1 MKIITENAL
10 KSAEMAAIRVAAV
23 MKDKPDAALAFDCN
37 PAMEPFHESLAALCR
52 KGECSLRDAKIF
64 CVCSFA
70 GVDEAAESAR
80 RGFAVEKLVKGCGA
94 DEAKLRFPDA
104 GAISENGVDG
114 YDGEIAA
121 AGGLELI
128 ILGVGLNGRMGFNEP
143 ATPFESYTHVQK
155 LTDVTRGEIS
165 AAFGD
170 GFAAPEDG
178 VTMGIKTIVSA
189 KTVVMLAAG
198 EDKADII
205 HKVVYGKTVTY
216 VPASMLQLHLDMTLY
231 LDDAAASKLG

>member
-80 RGFAVEKLVKGCGA
+80 RGFAVEKVDGIIGPQTT
-94 DEAKLRFPDA
+94 EAIRAFQR
-104 GAISENGVDG
+104 SVGVDP
-114 YDGEIAA
+114 
-121 AGGLELI
+121 
-128 ILGVGLNGRMGFNEP
+128 NGFP
-143 ATPFESYTHVQK
+143 SQ
-155 LTDVTRGEIS
+155 DV
-165 AAFGD
+165 
-170 GFAAPEDG
+170 
-178 VTMGIKTIVSA
+178 
-189 KTVVMLAAG
+189 LA
-198 EDKADII
+198 
-205 HKVVYGKTVTY
+205 
-216 VPASMLQLHLDMTLY
+216 LLRR
-231 LDDAAASKLG
+231 